1 MENEQEF
8 KQALRG
14 KKIPVL
20 VLDQKWHRLFAIH
33 GKTEEISQIETRLKE
48 LLGKQG
54 KLNQELKELKRL
66 KGKLMDSIVQNM
78 DSISQEGHST
88 LQDRKMEEDKR
99 LIDEINEKMDAYEDE
114 LLDLPNMIRLIN
126 EELMILSME
135 YFYEK
140 IRVNKQ
146 EADEIAEW
154 IDSVRVELKKN
165 IIRKQNREINNRE
178 IYSYLH
184 DILGPEVLDIFDI
197 KYHEEEKDE
206 QEENQ
211 DSSQKGSSSQEGNK
225 ASQENSA
232 PQNENVPQESKA
244 EQ

>member
-8 KQALRG
+8 KQALRE

-33 GKTEEISQIETRLKE
+33 GKTEEITQVETRLKE

-66 KGKLMDSIVQNM
+66 KGKLMDNIVQNM
-78 DSISQEGHST
+78 DGISQESHSS
-88 LQDRKMEEDKR
+88 LQERKMEEDKR
-99 LIDEINEKMDAYEDE
+99 LIDEINEKMEAYEDE
-114 LLDLPNMIRLIN
+114 LLDLPNLIRLTN
-126 EELMILSME
+126 EELMVLSME

-140 IRVNKQ
+140 IRVNKS

-184 DILGPEVLDIFDI
+184 NILGPEVLDIFDI
-197 KYHEEEKDE
+197 KYHDESEEEEQDE
-206 QEENQ
+206 AQKPQTDNTIQESNTT
-211 DSSQKGSSSQEGNK
+211 
-225 ASQENSA
+225 
-232 PQNENVPQESKA
+232 QESKA
-244 EQ
+244 EK

>member
-33 GKTEEISQIETRLKE
+33 GKTEEITQVETRLKE

-66 KGKLMDSIVQNM
+66 KGKLMDNIVQNM
-78 DSISQEGHST
+78 DGISQESHSS
-88 LQDRKMEEDKR
+88 LQERKMEEDKR
-99 LIDEINEKMDAYEDE
+99 LIDEINEKMEAYEDE
-114 LLDLPNMIRLIN
+114 LLDLPNLIRLTN
-126 EELMILSME
+126 EELMVLSME

-140 IRVNKQ
+140 IRVNKS
-146 EADEIAEW
+146 EADEIEEW

-184 DILGPEVLDIFDI
+184 DILGPEVLDLFDI
-197 KYHEEEKDE
+197 KYHEEAEEEEQDE
-206 QEENQ
+206 AQKPQTDNTIQESNTT
-211 DSSQKGSSSQEGNK
+211 
-225 ASQENSA
+225 
-232 PQNENVPQESKA
+232 QESKA
-244 EQ
+244 EK

>member
-33 GKTEEISQIETRLKE
+33 GKTEEITQVETRLKE
-48 LLGKQG
+48 LLGNQG

-66 KGKLMDSIVQNM
+66 KGKLMDNIVQNM
-78 DSISQEGHST
+78 DGISQESHSS
-88 LQDRKMEEDKR
+88 LQERKMEEDKR
-99 LIDEINEKMDAYEDE
+99 LIDEINEKMEAYEDE
-114 LLDLPNMIRLIN
+114 LLDLPNLIRLTN
-126 EELMILSME
+126 EELMVLSME

-140 IRVNKQ
+140 IRVNKS

-197 KYHEEEKDE
+197 KYHEEAEEEEQDE
-206 QEENQ
+206 AQKPQTDNTIQESNTT
-211 DSSQKGSSSQEGNK
+211 
-225 ASQENSA
+225 
-232 PQNENVPQESKA
+232 QESKA
-244 EQ
+244 EK

>member
-33 GKTEEISQIETRLKE
+33 GKTEEITQVETRLKE

-66 KGKLMDSIVQNM
+66 KGKLMDNIVQNM
-78 DSISQEGHST
+78 DGISQEYHSS
-88 LQDRKMEEDKR
+88 LQERKMEEDKR
-99 LIDEINEKMDAYEDE
+99 LIDEINEKMEAYEDE
-114 LLDLPNMIRLIN
+114 LLDLPNLIRLTN

-140 IRVNKQ
+140 IRVNKS

-184 DILGPEVLDIFDI
+184 NILGPEVLDIFDI
-197 KYHEEEKDE
+197 KYHEESEEEEQDE
-206 QEENQ
+206 AQKPQTDNTIQESNTT
-211 DSSQKGSSSQEGNK
+211 
-225 ASQENSA
+225 
-232 PQNENVPQESKA
+232 QESKA
-244 EQ
+244 EK

>member
-8 KQALRG
+8 KQALIG
-14 KKIPVL
+14 KKIPML

-33 GKTEEISQIETRLKE
+33 GKTEEITQAENRLKE

-54 KLNQELKELKRL
+54 KLNQEIKELKRL

-78 DSISQEGHST
+78 DSISKENSSPLQE
-88 LQDRKMEEDKR
+88 RKMEEDKR
-99 LIDEINEKMDAYEDE
+99 LIDEINEKLDVYEDE
-114 LLDLPNMIRLIN
+114 ILDLPDQIRSVN
-126 EELMILSME
+126 GELMILSME

-140 IRVNKQ
+140 IRVNKR

-154 IDSVRVELKKN
+154 IDTVRVELKKN

-184 DILGPEVLDIFDI
+184 DILGPEVLDLFDI
-197 KYHEEEKDE
+197 QYQEEEEEDE
-206 QEENQ
+206 PKGKQTAPAGNTSEEDHTSMESNTV
-211 DSSQKGSSSQEGNK
+211 K
-225 ASQENSA
+225 
-232 PQNENVPQESKA
+232 ESKA
-244 EQ
+244 EK

>member
-33 GKTEEISQIETRLKE
+33 GKTEEITQVETRLKE

-66 KGKLMDSIVQNM
+66 KGKLMDNIVQNM
-78 DSISQEGHST
+78 DGISQESHSS
-88 LQDRKMEEDKR
+88 LQERKMEEDKR
-99 LIDEINEKMDAYEDE
+99 LIDEINEKMEAYEDE
-114 LLDLPNMIRLIN
+114 LLDLPNLIRLTN

-140 IRVNKQ
+140 IRVNKS

-184 DILGPEVLDIFDI
+184 DILGPEVLDLFDI
-197 KYHEEEKDE
+197 KYHEEAEEEEQDE
-206 QEENQ
+206 AQKPQTDNTIQESNTT
-211 DSSQKGSSSQEGNK
+211 
-225 ASQENSA
+225 
-232 PQNENVPQESKA
+232 QESKA
-244 EQ
+244 EK

>member
-8 KQALRG
+8 KQALRE

-33 GKTEEISQIETRLKE
+33 GKTEEITQVETRLKE

-66 KGKLMDSIVQNM
+66 KGKLMDNIVQNM
-78 DSISQEGHST
+78 DGISQEYHSS
-88 LQDRKMEEDKR
+88 LQERKMAEDKR
-99 LIDEINEKMDAYEDE
+99 LIDEINEKMEAYEDE
-114 LLDLPNMIRLIN
+114 LLDLPNLIRLTN

-140 IRVNKQ
+140 IRVNKS

-184 DILGPEVLDIFDI
+184 DILGPEVLDLFDI
-197 KYHEEEKDE
+197 KYHEEAEEEEQDE
-206 QEENQ
+206 AQKPQTDNTIQESNTT
-211 DSSQKGSSSQEGNK
+211 
-225 ASQENSA
+225 
-232 PQNENVPQESKA
+232 QESKA
-244 EQ
+244 EK

>member
-33 GKTEEISQIETRLKE
+33 GKTEEITQVETRLKE

-66 KGKLMDSIVQNM
+66 KGKLMDNIVQNM
-78 DSISQEGHST
+78 DGISQESHSS
-88 LQDRKMEEDKR
+88 LQERKMEEDKR
-99 LIDEINEKMDAYEDE
+99 LIDEINEKMEAYEDE
-114 LLDLPNMIRLIN
+114 LLDLPNLIRLTN
-126 EELMILSME
+126 EELMILSMD

-140 IRVNKQ
+140 IRVNKS

-184 DILGPEVLDIFDI
+184 NILGPEVLDIFDI
-197 KYHEEEKDE
+197 KYHEESEEEEQDE
-206 QEENQ
+206 AQKPQTDNTIQESNTT
-211 DSSQKGSSSQEGNK
+211 
-225 ASQENSA
+225 
-232 PQNENVPQESKA
+232 QESKA
-244 EQ
+244 EK

>member
-33 GKTEEISQIETRLKE
+33 GKTEEITQVETRLKE

-66 KGKLMDSIVQNM
+66 KGKLMDNIVQNM
-78 DSISQEGHST
+78 DGISQEYHSS
-88 LQDRKMEEDKR
+88 LQERKMEEDKR
-99 LIDEINEKMDAYEDE
+99 LIDEINEKMEAYEDE
-114 LLDLPNMIRLIN
+114 LLDLPNLIRLTN

-140 IRVNKQ
+140 IRVNKS

-184 DILGPEVLDIFDI
+184 DILGPEVLDLFDI
-197 KYHEEEKDE
+197 KYHEEAEEEEQDE
-206 QEENQ
+206 AQKPQTDNTIQESNTT
-211 DSSQKGSSSQEGNK
+211 
-225 ASQENSA
+225 
-232 PQNENVPQESKA
+232 QESKA
-244 EQ
+244 EK

>member
-8 KQALRG
+8 KQALIG
-14 KKIPVL
+14 KKLPVL

-33 GKTEEISQIETRLKE
+33 GKTEEIIKLESSLKE

-54 KLNQELKELKRL
+54 KLNQEIKELKRL

-78 DSISQEGHST
+78 DSISKETHSPLQE
-88 LQDRKMEEDKR
+88 RKMEEDKR
-99 LIDEINEKMDAYEDE
+99 LIDEINEKLDVYEDE
-114 LLDLPNMIRLIN
+114 LLDLPEQIRSVN
-126 EELMILSME
+126 GELMILSME

-140 IRVNKQ
+140 IRVNKS

-184 DILGPEVLDIFDI
+184 DILGPEVLDLFDI
-197 KYHEEEKDE
+197 KYQEEEEEEPKEE
-206 QEENQ
+206 QNAQAGNTTEADQTSQ
-211 DSSQKGSSSQEGNK
+211 DGS
-225 ASQENSA
+225 AD
-232 PQNENVPQESKA
+232 QESKA
-244 EQ
+244 EK

>member
-8 KQALRG
+8 KQALRE

-33 GKTEEISQIETRLKE
+33 GKTEEITQVETRLKE

-66 KGKLMDSIVQNM
+66 KGKLMDNIVQNM
-78 DSISQEGHST
+78 DGISQEYHSS
-88 LQDRKMEEDKR
+88 LQERKMEEDKR
-99 LIDEINEKMDAYEDE
+99 LIDEINEKMEAYEDE
-114 LLDLPNMIRLIN
+114 LLDLPNLIRLTN

-140 IRVNKQ
+140 IRVNKS

-184 DILGPEVLDIFDI
+184 NILGPEVLDIFDI
-197 KYHEEEKDE
+197 KYHEESEEEEQDE
-206 QEENQ
+206 AQKPQTDNTIQESNTT
-211 DSSQKGSSSQEGNK
+211 
-225 ASQENSA
+225 
-232 PQNENVPQESKA
+232 QESKA
-244 EQ
+244 EK

>member
-8 KQALRG
+8 KQALIG

-33 GKTEEISQIETRLKE
+33 GKTEEITQAENRLKE

-54 KLNQELKELKRL
+54 KLNQEIKELKRL

-78 DSISQEGHST
+78 DSISKENSSPLQE
-88 LQDRKMEEDKR
+88 RKMEEDKR
-99 LIDEINEKMDAYEDE
+99 LIDEINEKLDVYEDE
-114 LLDLPNMIRLIN
+114 ILDLPDQIRSVN
-126 EELMILSME
+126 GELMILSME

-140 IRVNKQ
+140 IRVNKR

-154 IDSVRVELKKN
+154 IDTVRVELKKN

-184 DILGPEVLDIFDI
+184 DILGPEVLDLFDI
-197 KYHEEEKDE
+197 QYQEEEEEDE
-206 QEENQ
+206 PKGKQTAPAGNTSEEDHTSMESNTV
-211 DSSQKGSSSQEGNK
+211 K
-225 ASQENSA
+225 
-232 PQNENVPQESKA
+232 ESKA
-244 EQ
+244 EK

>member
-33 GKTEEISQIETRLKE
+33 GKTEEITQVETRLKE

-66 KGKLMDSIVQNM
+66 KGKLMDNIVQNM
-78 DSISQEGHST
+78 DGISQESHSS
-88 LQDRKMEEDKR
+88 LQERKMEEDKR
-99 LIDEINEKMDAYEDE
+99 LIDEINEKMEAYEDE
-114 LLDLPNMIRLIN
+114 LLDLPNLIRLTN

-140 IRVNKQ
+140 IRVNKS

-184 DILGPEVLDIFDI
+184 NILGPEVLDIFDI
-197 KYHEEEKDE
+197 KYHEESEEEEQDE
-206 QEENQ
+206 AQKPQTDNTIQESNTT
-211 DSSQKGSSSQEGNK
+211 
-225 ASQENSA
+225 
-232 PQNENVPQESKA
+232 QESKA
-244 EQ
+244 EK

>member
-8 KQALRG
+8 KQALIG

-33 GKTEEISQIETRLKE
+33 GKTEEITQAENRLKE

-54 KLNQELKELKRL
+54 KLNQEIKELKRL

-78 DSISQEGHST
+78 DSISQENSSP
-88 LQDRKMEEDKR
+88 LQERKMEEDKR
-99 LIDEINEKMDAYEDE
+99 LIDEINEKLDVYEDE
-114 LLDLPNMIRLIN
+114 ILDLPDQIRSVN
-126 EELMILSME
+126 GELMILSME

-140 IRVNKQ
+140 IRVNKR

-154 IDSVRVELKKN
+154 IDTVRVELKKN

-184 DILGPEVLDIFDI
+184 DILGPEVLDLFDI
-197 KYHEEEKDE
+197 QYQEEEEEDE
-206 QEENQ
+206 PKGEQTAPAGNTSEEDHTSMESNTV
-211 DSSQKGSSSQEGNK
+211 K
-225 ASQENSA
+225 
-232 PQNENVPQESKA
+232 ESKA
-244 EQ
+244 EK

>member
-33 GKTEEISQIETRLKE
+33 GKTEEITQVETRLKE

-66 KGKLMDSIVQNM
+66 KGKLMDNIVQNM
-78 DSISQEGHST
+78 DGISQEYHSS
-88 LQDRKMEEDKR
+88 LQERKMEEDKR
-99 LIDEINEKMDAYEDE
+99 LIDEINEKMEAYEDE
-114 LLDLPNMIRLIN
+114 LLDLPNLIRLTN
-126 EELMILSME
+126 EELMVLSME

-140 IRVNKQ
+140 IRVNKS

-184 DILGPEVLDIFDI
+184 DILGPEVLDLFDI
-197 KYHEEEKDE
+197 KYHEEAEEEEQDE
-206 QEENQ
+206 AQKPQTDNTIQESNTT
-211 DSSQKGSSSQEGNK
+211 
-225 ASQENSA
+225 
-232 PQNENVPQESKA
+232 QESKA
-244 EQ
+244 EK

>member
-33 GKTEEISQIETRLKE
+33 GKTEEITQVETRLKE

-66 KGKLMDSIVQNM
+66 KGKLMDNIVQNM
-78 DSISQEGHST
+78 DGISQESHSS
-88 LQDRKMEEDKR
+88 LQERKMEEDKR
-99 LIDEINEKMDAYEDE
+99 LIDEINEKMEAYEDE
-114 LLDLPNMIRLIN
+114 LLDLPNLIRLTN
-126 EELMILSME
+126 EELMVLSME

-140 IRVNKQ
+140 IRVNKS

-184 DILGPEVLDIFDI
+184 DILGPEVLDLFDI
-197 KYHEEEKDE
+197 KYHEEAEEEEQDE
-206 QEENQ
+206 AQKPQTDNTIQESNTT
-211 DSSQKGSSSQEGNK
+211 
-225 ASQENSA
+225 
-232 PQNENVPQESKA
+232 QESKA
-244 EQ
+244 EK

>member
-8 KQALRG
+8 KQALRE

-33 GKTEEISQIETRLKE
+33 GKTEEITQVETRLKE

-66 KGKLMDSIVQNM
+66 KGKLMDNIVQNM
-78 DSISQEGHST
+78 DGISQESHSS
-88 LQDRKMEEDKR
+88 LQERKMEEDKR
-99 LIDEINEKMDAYEDE
+99 LIDEINEKMEAYEDE
-114 LLDLPNMIRLIN
+114 LLDLPNLIRLTN
-126 EELMILSME
+126 EELMVLSME

-140 IRVNKQ
+140 IRVNKS

-184 DILGPEVLDIFDI
+184 DILGPEVLDLFDI
-197 KYHEEEKDE
+197 KYHEEAEEEEQDE
-206 QEENQ
+206 AQKPQTDNTIQESNTT
-211 DSSQKGSSSQEGNK
+211 
-225 ASQENSA
+225 
-232 PQNENVPQESKA
+232 QESKA
-244 EQ
+244 EK